1 MNDSLSLYAPADNV
15 LTLLAAHAPDELAV
29 VSPFIPRLF
38 NALADGHGFIYVN
51 GDDAA
56 ALSSATSLVG
66 QEYAPFVLYGQR
78 LFLGRMFQLERDLA
92 REIRRLS
99 APQHGVGESQRADLL
114 AYFAD
119 VGSRD
124 QQAAA
129 ALALVQNFTVISG
142 GPGTGKTTTVAKL
155 LALLC
160 GERQPRIALAAP
172 TGKAAARMSEALK
185 QAVLRIDRLP
195 ETTAAFLTSLEG
207 QTVHRL
213 LGLKPPQML
222 PEYHAH
228 HRLPLDILV
237 IDEASMLDA
246 YLLLQLLQA
255 LPSHCRLILLGDE
268 HQLPS
273 VNAGAV
279 LAALVRSSFR
289 LPETSVLRDIL
300 LPQQC
305 DTLTP
310 PVARLTISH
319 RFGAD
324 SGIGCLARAVVSGDA
339 ETAWAQFDAFPNELA
354 HHKATPEKQAA
365 TLYQQHTAYW
375 QAIDA
380 DDKAAAFAHQTDVV
394 ALAARRADA
403 ALLNEQ
409 YKKILQQ
416 HGRATPETMWYAG
429 QMLMITRNDPATRLF
444 NGDIGIVMNYGDGLA
459 AWFADTGNT
468 FRAVPLSRLP
478 AHETAF
484 AMTVHKSQGSE
495 YTEVWLLPPQTQ
507 EDATEQGFSRALLYT
522 AITRAKQRFVY
533 WGNQASFQAAC
544 QHQEKRRT
552 ALAEFLRS
560 DTSETPSK

>member
-99 APQHGVGESQRADLL
+99 APQHGVDESQRADLW

-119 VGSRD
+119 AGSRD

-339 ETAWAQFDAFPNELA
+339 ETAWAQFDTFPNELA